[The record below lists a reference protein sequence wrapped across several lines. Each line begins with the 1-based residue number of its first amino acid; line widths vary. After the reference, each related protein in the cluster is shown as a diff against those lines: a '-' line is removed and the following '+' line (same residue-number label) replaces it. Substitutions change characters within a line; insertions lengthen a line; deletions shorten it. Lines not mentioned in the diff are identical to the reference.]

1 MHQIIAKNLRDG
13 KELKMDIMVMENL
26 FFKRKVSR
34 IYDLKGSLRSRYN
47 PDTSGN
53 NKVLLDL
60 NLLETLHTKPI
71 FLGSK
76 AKRRLER
83 AVWNDTSF
91 LAVSKLTFF
100 CCEIVYEGYKYH
112 GVMLSRLKSHMFP
125 LVYNEYYYFY
135 MLHNMERAVAVS
147 IGCHVAQFSVVVVHI
162 ATTES

>member
-1 MHQIIAKNLRDG
+1 MRSNYGLNCALMHQIIAKNLRDG
-13 KELKMDIMVMENL
+13 KELNMYVMVMENL

-91 LAVSKLTFF
+91 LAVSKLTF
-100 CCEIVYEGYKYH
+100 
-112 GVMLSRLKSHMFP
+112 
-125 LVYNEYYYFY
+125 
-135 MLHNMERAVAVS
+135 
-147 IGCHVAQFSVVVVHI
+147 SVVKSF
-162 ATTES
+162 T

>member
-1 MHQIIAKNLRDG
+1 MRLHNEHNCAFMHQIIAKNLRDG
-13 KELKMDIMVMENL
+13 KELKMDVMVMENL

-91 LAVSKLTFF
+91 LAVSRHFTL
-100 CCEIVYEGYKYH
+100 
-112 GVMLSRLKSHMFP
+112 L
-125 LVYNEYYYFY
+125 
-135 MLHNMERAVAVS
+135 
-147 IGCHVAQFSVVVVHI
+147 
-162 ATTES
+162 

>member
-1 MHQIIAKNLRDG
+1 MRLNCGLNCTLMHQIIAKNLRDG
-13 KELKMDIMVMENL
+13 KELKMDVMVMENL

-47 PDTSGN
+47 PDASGN

-91 LAVSKLTFF
+91 LAVSKLTF
-100 CCEIVYEGYKYH
+100 
-112 GVMLSRLKSHMFP
+112 
-125 LVYNEYYYFY
+125 
-135 MLHNMERAVAVS
+135 
-147 IGCHVAQFSVVVVHI
+147 SVVKSF
-162 ATTES
+162 T

>member
-1 MHQIIAKNLRDG
+1 
-13 KELKMDIMVMENL
+13 MDVMVMENL

-76 AKRRLER
+76 AKRRLLR

-91 LAVSKLTFF
+91 LAVSKLSFSLWDHYFIKVIKLSGQQHIRSIRPTDFLWVVILHCVPICPPSTF
-100 CCEIVYEGYKYH
+100 ENGY
-112 GVMLSRLKSHMFP
+112 
-125 LVYNEYYYFY
+125 
-135 MLHNMERAVAVS
+135 
-147 IGCHVAQFSVVVVHI
+147 
-162 ATTES
+162 

>member
-1 MHQIIAKNLRDG
+1 MRSNYGLNCALMHQIIAKNLRDG
-13 KELKMDIMVMENL
+13 KELKMDVMVMENL

-47 PDTSGN
+47 PDASGN

-91 LAVSKLTFF
+91 LAVSKLTFSVVKSF
-100 CCEIVYEGYKYH
+100 TKVIYTIY
-112 GVMLSRLKSHMFP
+112 VMLSRLKSHTFA
-125 LVYNEYYYFY
+125 LVSEYYYFY
-135 MLHNMERAVAVS
+135 MLHNP
-147 IGCHVAQFSVVVVHI
+147 
-162 ATTES
+162 

>member
-1 MHQIIAKNLRDG
+1 MHQVVAKNMKDG
-13 KELKMDIMVMENL
+13 KELKMELMVMENI

-91 LAVSKLTFF
+91 LAVSDFTHCVVYV
-100 CCEIVYEGYKYH
+100 CC
-112 GVMLSRLKSHMFP
+112 
-125 LVYNEYYYFY
+125 
-135 MLHNMERAVAVS
+135 LHACN
-147 IGCHVAQFSVVVVHI
+147 IF
-162 ATTES
+162 

>member
-1 MHQIIAKNLRDG
+1 MRLHNEHNCAFMHQITAKNLRDG
-13 KELKMDIMVMENL
+13 KELKMDVMVMENL

-91 LAVSKLTFF
+91 LAVSRHFTLAVRSYFIG
-100 CCEIVYEGYKYH
+100 EVY
-112 GVMLSRLKSHMFP
+112 
-125 LVYNEYYYFY
+125 
-135 MLHNMERAVAVS
+135 
-147 IGCHVAQFSVVVVHI
+147 I
-162 ATTES
+162 